1 MHKKISL
8 FLNEVCQ
15 HIKCK
20 AVHKEIREELS
31 EHICDLMEENIEKGI
46 SEEKALDLAIS
57 AMGNTG
63 EIGAK
68 LHRQH
73 KPQTEWSLLILV
85 ALITVI
91 GGIVLYS
98 SSQFSDDNT
107 KFLRHVVSI
116 LIGIGVM
123 SVFYFYDY
131 TKLERMSMPLY
142 CSASILILFT
152 MVAGIQMNGAKR
164 WLPIGGGFTISVP
177 ELASLLF
184 VISFAG
190 FLERYRGKGTSGSL
204 KMILLGA
211 CSLMLLVIM
220 PSIAAAFIVA
230 ITYAVLLIAAVAENH
245 FSGNRKN
252 QFILLSSTGT
262 VSVGLLLYYILSNSN
277 RVERFLGWL
286 PGGTEVDYQQNLAG
300 IWLSLSKWFGKTNAT
315 YQGHGLGMMPDVT
328 GEYILINV
336 IATLGW
342 AAGLILIALIGIF
355 IVRMLLT
362 IKKVKRGYG
371 FCLALSAC
379 TMLSAQF
386 ACNIL
391 MNFRILPSMGI
402 PMPLV
407 SYGYTGYIVCM
418 VYIGI
423 ILSVW
428 RRNNLISFQM
438 NRQAKFSQNSV
449 FRMEDGRLIIDFK
462 AWRHH

>member
-1 MHKKISL
+1 MHNKLST
-8 FLNEVCQ
+8 FLDEVCR

-20 AVHKEIREELS
+20 AVHNEIREELS
-31 EHICDLMEENIEKGI
+31 EHIYDLMEESIEKGA

-57 AMGNTG
+57 SMGSTG
-63 EIGAK
+63 EIGVK

-91 GGIVLYS
+91 GGIVLYA
-98 SSQFSDDNT
+98 SSQFSGDST
-107 KFLRHVVSI
+107 KFVRHVVSI
-116 LIGIGVM
+116 LIGIGAM
-123 SVFYFYDY
+123 SAFYFSDY
-131 TKLERMSMPLY
+131 TKFERMSMPIY
-142 CSASILILFT
+142 CSGSILILIT
-152 MVAGIQMNGAKR
+152 MAAGIQMNGAKR
-164 WLPIGGGFTISVP
+164 WLPIGGGITISVP

-184 VISFAG
+184 VMAFAG
-190 FLERYRGKGTSGSL
+190 FLERYRGKGTSGTL
-204 KMILLGA
+204 KMILIGA

-220 PSIAAAFIVA
+220 PSLAAAFILA
-230 ITYAVLLIAAVAENH
+230 ITYAVLLIAAVAGNH

-252 QFILLSSTGT
+252 QFILLSSVGT

-277 RVERFLGWL
+277 RLERLLGWL
-286 PGGTEVDYQQNLAG
+286 PGGTGVDYQQNLAG

-315 YQGHGLGMMPDVT
+315 YQGYGLGMMPDVT
-328 GEYILINV
+328 GEYILVNV

-362 IKKVKRGYG
+362 VKRIKRGYG
-371 FCLALSAC
+371 FYLALSAC
-379 TMLSAQF
+379 IMLSVQF

-391 MNFRILPSMGI
+391 MNFKIVPSMGI

-407 SYGYTGYIVCM
+407 SYGYTGYVVCM
-418 VYIGI
+418 AYVGI

-428 RRNNLISFQM
+428 RRNNLISFQR
-438 NRQAKFSQNSV
+438 NRQGKFAQNNV
-449 FRMEDGRLIIDFK
+449 FHLEDGRLIIDLN
-462 AWRHH
+462 AWRNH